1 MKNIFKKSSSSI
13 IEKVIKKSS
22 QEKNNENYFQLATS
36 WADDYC
42 ARMAT
47 SRNRY
52 QIAFL
57 AALGLCGLLTMSV
70 MMLSHTHEY
79 IPLLVH
85 HYDSGAVSVTPAS
98 KMGVPENQAEIESDL
113 VRYIIS
119 RESYDPAFFDQ
130 QYQMVTLLSDSSVA
144 RAYQAQQNA
153 DDDQAFIHRFGNKT
167 VRSVK
172 IEEVNFLDNES
183 LNSKEKHESNHRN
196 LAEVH
201 FIVTDKN
208 VSSGKETKTPFVA
221 IMAWAYGGI
230 PNDPEVRWM
239 NWNGF
244 TVTSYQRNQ
253 RTVN

>member
-1 MKNIFKKSSSSI
+1 MRKMINIFPLSKKGKMKKSP
-13 IEKVIKKSS
+13 
-22 QEKNNENYFQLATS
+22 QEKNNENYFQLSNS
-36 WADDYC
+36 WSDDYY
-42 ARMAT
+42 ARVAT

-52 QIAFL
+52 QTAFL
-57 AALGLCGLLTMSV
+57 IAMGLCGLLSISV

-85 HYDSGAVSVTPAS
+85 HYDSGVVSVSPTSQSGAP
-98 KMGVPENQAEIESDL
+98 KNQAEIESDL
-113 VRYIIS
+113 VRYVIS

-130 QYQMVTLLSDSSVA
+130 QYQLVTLLSDSNVA
-144 RAYQAQQNA
+144 RVYQSQQNSE
-153 DDDQAFIHRFGNKT
+153 DDQALIHLFGNKF

-183 LNSKEKHESNHRN
+183 LNSKEKHDTNHRN

-221 IMAWAYGGI
+221 ILTWTYGGI

-244 TVTSYQRNQ
+244 TITSYQRNQ

>member
-1 MKNIFKKSSSSI
+1 MKNLLAKFNPRK
-13 IEKVIKKSS
+13 EENIKKTER
-22 QEKNNENYFQLATS
+22 EKNNENYFQLATS
-36 WADDYC
+36 WADDYY

-47 SRNRY
+47 SRHRY
-52 QIAFL
+52 QAAFL
-57 AALGLCGLLTMSV
+57 TVLGLCTLLTVSV

-98 KMGVPENQAEIESDL
+98 RKGAPENQAEVESDL

-119 RESYDPAFFDQ
+119 RESYDPASFSE
-130 QYQMVTLLSDSSVA
+130 QYKIVTLLSNSEVSHI
-144 RAYQAQQNA
+144 YQAQQNA
-153 DDDQAFIHRFGNKT
+153 DDDQAFIHRFGNKS

-172 IEEVNFLDNES
+172 IEDVNFLDNEDG
-183 LNSKEKHESNHRN
+183 NVNEKHKENHRN
-196 LAEVH
+196 LAEIH

-208 VSSGKETKTPFVA
+208 MSSGKESKTPFVA
-221 IMAWAYGGI
+221 IISWGYGGI

-244 TVTSYQRNQ
+244 TVMSYQRNQ
-253 RTVN
+253 RTV